1 MSLKRNYFLYLTGIL
16 LLSGTGLL
24 LSFKKGDLEL
34 YVNKTLTYPFL
45 DVFFK
50 YFTHLGD
57 GVFLVVF
64 FVIFLFVKYRYAL
77 ILATISVL
85 QLSSVQ
91 LIKRVLLPG
100 MARPRVYL
108 EKYDLHFVDGVDVFY
123 AHSFPSGHTATA
135 FSICLLMSMIFYK
148 QKSLQVFLFLMA
160 FLILF
165 SRIYLLQHFFEDVF
179 YGAILGVF
187 ITLLSVSVT
196 YRTFRKPIFEKKLS
210 LRPITL
216 K

>member
-1 MSLKRNYFLYLTGIL
+1 MSLRKNYFLYLTGFL
-16 LLSGTGLL
+16 LLAGTSLL
-24 LSFKKGDLEL
+24 LFLKKGDLEL
-34 YVNKTLTYPFL
+34 FVNKHLTYPVL

-57 GVFLVVF
+57 GAFLVVF
-64 FVIFLFVKYRYAL
+64 LIIFLFVKFRYAL
-77 ILATISVL
+77 ILVIISVL
-85 QLSSVQ
+85 QLSLVQ

-108 EKYDLHFVDGVDVFY
+108 EKYDLHFVEGVDVFY

-135 FSICLLMSMIFYK
+135 FSLCLLLSMIFHK

-165 SRIYLLQHFFEDVF
+165 SRIYLLQHFLEDVF
-179 YGAILGVF
+179 YGAILGIF
-187 ITLLSVSVT
+187 ITLLSVSIS

-210 LRPITL
+210 LGPIIL

>member
-1 MSLKRNYFLYLTGIL
+1 M
-16 LLSGTGLL
+16 
-24 LSFKKGDLEL
+24 

>member
-1 MSLKRNYFLYLTGIL
+1 MSLRKNYFLYLTGVL
-16 LLSGTGLL
+16 LLTGTALL
-24 LSFKKGDLEL
+24 LFLKKGDLEL
-34 YVNKTLTYPFL
+34 FVNRYLTYPTL
-45 DVFFK
+45 DFFFK
-50 YFTHLGD
+50 YYTHLGD
-57 GVFLVVF
+57 GALLVIFL
-64 FVIFLFVKYRYAL
+64 VIFLFIKYRYAL
-77 ILATISVL
+77 ILAIICVL
-85 QLSSVQ
+85 QLSMVQ

-100 MARPRVYL
+100 MSRPRVYL
-108 EKYDLHFVDGVDVFY
+108 EKYDLHFVEGVDVFY

-135 FSICLLMSMIFYK
+135 FSLCLLLSMIFHK
-148 QKSLQVFLFLMA
+148 HKGLQVALFLAA

-165 SRIYLLQHFFEDVF
+165 SRIYLLQHFLEDVF
-179 YGAILGVF
+179 YGAILGIF